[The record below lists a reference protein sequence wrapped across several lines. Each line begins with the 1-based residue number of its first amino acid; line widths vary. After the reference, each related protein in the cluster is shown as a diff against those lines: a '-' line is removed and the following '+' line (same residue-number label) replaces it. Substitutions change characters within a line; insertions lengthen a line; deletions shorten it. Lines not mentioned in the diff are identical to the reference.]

1 MLRLR
6 RPLTDDFNA
15 RRLPTKRGYSSLL
28 TPEQMRLAIERET
41 ARADRSGGV
50 FAVVM
55 FSSEC
60 SADGRGSFSARRLAK
75 TVLNRVR
82 ATDDVGWYDEE
93 HLCALLP
100 DTRASGAKQFADAVC
115 SMLESTSRRPLFS
128 IYCYPSIEDKNHGN
142 DRPGGG
148 RFAHGESATVT
159 AAISINGGGQTRVD
173 GHDRMNGN
181 GHLNGNGHV
190 NGHGKVHARYDVN
203 TLMPYFL
210 EGVATGLKQVEAP
223 VHRLENLL
231 ARPLPWWKRTID
243 VVAATLAL
251 ILFSPVMLGAA
262 IAIKL
267 SSKGPILFKQRR
279 AGLGGRPFTIYK
291 LRTMCVDAE
300 ARKAELRSL
309 SEQDGPAFKLT
320 NDPRVTRVGAFLRK
334 TSIDELPQFWNVLRG
349 DMTIVGPRP
358 LPINEQEACTQWQRR
373 RLDVTPGLTCIWQV
387 HGRSR
392 VAFND
397 WVRMDVSYIRRR
409 NLFNDLVIMA
419 QTIPAVLLR
428 RGAR

>member
-41 ARADRSGGV
+41 ARADRSGGA
-50 FAVVM
+50 FSVVL

-60 SADGRGSFSARRLAK
+60 AAEGRGSFSARRLAK

-100 DTRASGAKQFADAVC
+100 DTRASGAQQFAEAVC
-115 SMLESTSRRPLFS
+115 ALLESTSRRPLFS
-128 IYCYPSIEDKNHGN
+128 IYCYPNVDTNPSNTDHS
-142 DRPGGG
+142 GGG
-148 RFAHGESATVT
+148 RLSESAARIHT
-159 AAISINGGGQTRVD
+159 ATSE
-173 GHDRMNGN
+173 HNGN
-181 GHLNGNGHV
+181 GHALSSTVSDRLNGHAQA
-190 NGHGKVHARYDVN
+190 NGHGKPHVNGNGRYDVS

-210 EGVATGLKQVEAP
+210 DGVAAGLKQVEAP

-231 ARPLPWWKRTID
+231 VKPLPWWKRTID
-243 VVAATLAL
+243 VVVASIAL
-251 ILFSPVMLGAA
+251 ILTSPIMLGAA

-267 SSKGPILFKQRR
+267 TSKGPVLFKQRR

-300 ARKAELRSL
+300 AKKDELRKF
-309 SEQDGPAFKLT
+309 SEQDGPAFKMT
-320 NDPRVTRVGAFLRK
+320 KDPRVTKVGAFLRK
-334 TSIDELPQFWNVLRG
+334 TSIDELPQLWNVLKG
-349 DMTIVGPRP
+349 DMTMVGPRP

-387 HGRSR
+387 KGRSR
-392 VAFND
+392 VSFND

-409 NLFNDLVIMA
+409 NLLNDLVIMA